1 MDVHVKLSR
10 TGEPWKTRPHAT
22 NSKTEEEIL
31 EMATRDSTLER
42 LFESLS
48 KSHPELAPILEDATD
63 QPDVE
68 IRVNDAPI
76 HEQAADTVRL
86 RDGDTVSLL
95 IHEP

>member
-1 MDVHVKLSR
+1 MED
-10 TGEPWKTRPHAT
+10 
-22 NSKTEEEIL
+22 EIM
-31 EMATRDSTLER
+31 EMAARDTTLER

-63 QPDVE
+63 QPDLE
-68 IRVNDAPI
+68 IRVNDAPVLE
-76 HEQAADTVRL
+76 HHADAVRL